1 MHRACVVQ
9 VYKSRSTNCVVVVVV
24 VVVAAVVSPF
34 CNELLLLRKD

>member
-9 VYKSRSTNCVVVVVV
+9 VYKSRSTKCVV
-24 VVVAAVVSPF
+24 VVVAAVVFPF

>member
-24 VVVAAVVSPF
+24 VVAAVVSPF
-34 CNELLLLRKD
+34 CDELLLLRKD